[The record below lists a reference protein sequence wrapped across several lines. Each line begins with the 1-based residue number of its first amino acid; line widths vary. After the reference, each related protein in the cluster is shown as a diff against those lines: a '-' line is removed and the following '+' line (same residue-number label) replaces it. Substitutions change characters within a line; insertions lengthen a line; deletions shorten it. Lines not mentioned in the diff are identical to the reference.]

1 VTSLPI
7 ATDEA
12 PPPDRAEARQA
23 RLASAVAGIRRR
35 GGGLDLERSLHY
47 AGSILFPTGIVVILL
62 GWYGAAHTSYNF
74 EQVPYLI
81 SGGMLGMA
89 LTIVGGFLYFGYWI
103 ARLVQEGR
111 RERTEVVELLARLDN
126 RLAILEGVATGSLPG
141 EGQPA
146 GTPVSGAVTNGGL
159 RLVATPTGSLVHR
172 PDCSL
177 VAGRP
182 GLRSVD
188 PTEPGLKPCKVCE
201 PFGSGL
207 DDRGTAKG
215 PAAGART

>member
-7 ATDEA
+7 ATEEA
-12 PPPDRAEARQA
+12 PRPDRAEARQA
-23 RLASAVAGIRRR
+23 RLAGAVAGLRRR
-35 GGGLDLERSLHY
+35 GAGMDLERSLHY

-62 GWYGAAHTSYNF
+62 GWYGAAHTSYDF

-81 SGGMLGMA
+81 SGGLLGMA

-141 EGQPA
+141 EDRTPA
-146 GTPVSGAVTNGGL
+146 TGAVTNGSL

-177 VAGRP
+177 VAGRA

-188 PTEPGLKPCKVCE
+188 PSEPGLKPCKVCE
-201 PFGSGL
+201 PFGSSPD
-207 DDRGTAKG
+207 DDRGPARR